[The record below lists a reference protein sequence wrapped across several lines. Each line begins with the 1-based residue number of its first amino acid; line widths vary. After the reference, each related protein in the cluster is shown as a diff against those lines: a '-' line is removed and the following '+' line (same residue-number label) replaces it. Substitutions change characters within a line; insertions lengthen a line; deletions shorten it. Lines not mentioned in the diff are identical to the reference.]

1 MTANLMNDVHDIRR
15 RRTIRRFAG
24 VRRRIF
30 PHKRNLDG
38 TFESICGECFSTVAS
53 AGAEGELQVAENAHV
68 CKGLKLSK
76 VLRPLD
82 RI

>member
-1 MTANLMNDVHDIRR
+1 MRR
-15 RRTIRRFAG
+15 IARTHRP
-24 VRRRIF
+24 IF

-38 TFESICGECFSTVAS
+38 TIVSICSECFSTVAS
-53 AGAEGELQVAENAHV
+53 ADAEHELQVAESAHV

-82 RI
+82 RN

>member
-1 MTANLMNDVHDIRR
+1 MRR
-15 RRTIRRFAG
+15 AAG
-24 VRRRIF
+24 TRRRIF
-30 PHKRNLDG
+30 PHKRNVDG
-38 TFESICGECFSTVAS
+38 TIESFCGECFSTVAL

-82 RI
+82 RN